1 MANTNEKVK
10 IMKSL
15 HSQQEAIYA
24 EKNEKYQDAFG
35 KTYAEYGPTVAIIR
49 LEDKLNRIKA
59 LVAAGLNDSNGE
71 SMVDTL
77 NDMANYANMFLI
89 ELGASPV
96 KGETPKPK
104 KKRNQKKAK
113 QAEPETTGEAQGEE
127 ETPREEGPLDSL
139 TKKQLM
145 TIIQDL
151 GGEAPKKANRT
162 KLYQIINGFPKAKV
176 AVAITSLKAEGGTQ
190 EAGDGEEE

>member
-15 HSQQEAIYA
+15 HSRQEALYA

-49 LEDKLNRIKA
+49 LEDKLNRVKA
-59 LVAAGLNDSNGE
+59 LVAAGLDGSNGE
-71 SMVDTL
+71 SLVDTL
-77 NDMANYANMFLI
+77 TDMSNYANMFII

-96 KGETPKPK
+96 KEEDPKPK
-104 KKRNQKKAK
+104 KKRNRKKAK
-113 QAEPETTGEAQGEE
+113 ETEPETTEESTEE
-127 ETPREEGPLDSL
+127 EAPKEEGPLDSL
-139 TKKQLM
+139 TKKQLL

-176 AVAITSLKAEGGTQ
+176 AVAITSLKAEEGTQ

>member
-15 HSQQEAIYA
+15 HSQQEALYA

-49 LEDKLNRIKA
+49 LEDKLNRVKA
-59 LVAAGLNDSNGE
+59 LVAAGLDGSNGE
-71 SMVDTL
+71 SLVDTL
-77 NDMANYANMFLI
+77 TDMANYANMFII
-89 ELGASPV
+89 ELGASHV
-96 KGETPKPK
+96 KEEDPKLK
-104 KKRNQKKAK
+104 KKRNRKKAK
-113 QAEPETTGEAQGEE
+113 EAEPETTEESTEE
-127 ETPREEGPLDSL
+127 EAPKEEGPLDSL
-139 TKKQLM
+139 TKKQLL

-176 AVAITSLKAEGGTQ
+176 AVAITSLKAEEGTQ
-190 EAGDGEEE
+190 EAVDGGEE

>member
-10 IMKSL
+10 IMKAL
-15 HSQQEAIYA
+15 HSQQEALYS

-49 LEDKLNRIKA
+49 LEDKLNRVKA
-59 LVAAGLNDSNGE
+59 LVAAGLDDSNGE
-71 SMVDTL
+71 SLMDTL
-77 NDMANYANMFLI
+77 TDIANYANMFLI

-96 KGETPKPK
+96 KEETPKPK
-104 KKRNQKKAK
+104 KKRNRKKAK
-113 QAEPETTGEAQGEE
+113 EAEPETTEEATEE
-127 ETPREEGPLDSL
+127 EAPKGEGPLDSL
-139 TKKQLM
+139 TRKQLL

-176 AVAITSLKAEGGTQ
+176 AVAITSLKAEEGTQ
-190 EAGDGEEE
+190 EDGDGEEE

>member
-15 HSQQEAIYA
+15 HSKQEALYA
-24 EKNEKYQDAFG
+24 EKNETYQDAFG

-49 LEDKLNRIKA
+49 LEDKLNRVKA
-59 LVAAGLNDSNGE
+59 LVAAGLDGSNGE
-71 SMVDTL
+71 SLVDTL
-77 NDMANYANMFLI
+77 TDMSNYANMFII
-89 ELGASPV
+89 ELGASTV
-96 KGETPKPK
+96 KEEAPKPK
-104 KKRNQKKAK
+104 KKRNRKKDK
-113 QAEPETTGEAQGEE
+113 EAEPEATEESTEE
-127 ETPREEGPLDSL
+127 EAPKEEGPLDSL
-139 TKKQLM
+139 TKKQLL

-176 AVAITSLKAEGGTQ
+176 AVAITSLKAEEGTQ
-190 EAGDGEEE
+190 EAVDGEEE

>member
-15 HSQQEAIYA
+15 HSKQEALYA

-49 LEDKLNRIKA
+49 LEDKLNRVKA
-59 LVAAGLNDSNGE
+59 LVAAGLDGSNGE
-71 SMVDTL
+71 SLVDTL
-77 NDMANYANMFLI
+77 TDLSNYANMFII

-96 KGETPKPK
+96 KEETPKPK
-104 KKRNQKKAK
+104 KKRNRKKAK
-113 QAEPETTGEAQGEE
+113 EDEPETTEESTEE
-127 ETPREEGPLDSL
+127 EAPKEEGPLDSL
-139 TKKQLM
+139 TKKQLL

-176 AVAITSLKAEGGTQ
+176 AVAITSLKAEEGTQ
-190 EAGDGEEE
+190 EAMDGEEE

>member
-15 HSQQEAIYA
+15 HSKQEALYA

-59 LVAAGLNDSNGE
+59 LVAAGLDGSNGE
-71 SMVDTL
+71 SLVDTL
-77 NDMANYANMFLI
+77 TDMANYANMFII

-96 KGETPKPK
+96 KEETPK
-104 KKRNQKKAK
+104 KKRNRKKAK
-113 QAEPETTGEAQGEE
+113 ETEPETTEESTEE
-127 ETPREEGPLDSL
+127 EAPKEEGPLDSL
-139 TKKQLM
+139 TKKQLL

-176 AVAITSLKAEGGTQ
+176 AVAITSLKAEEGTQ
-190 EAGDGEEE
+190 EAVDGEEE

>member
-15 HSQQEAIYA
+15 HSKQEALYA

-49 LEDKLNRIKA
+49 LEDKLNRVKA
-59 LVAAGLNDSNGE
+59 LVAAGLDGSNGE
-71 SMVDTL
+71 SLVDTL
-77 NDMANYANMFLI
+77 TDLSNYANMFII

-96 KGETPKPK
+96 KEETPKPK
-104 KKRNQKKAK
+104 KKRSRKKAK
-113 QAEPETTGEAQGEE
+113 EDEPETTEESTEE
-127 ETPREEGPLDSL
+127 EAPKEEGPLDSL
-139 TKKQLM
+139 TKKQLL

-151 GGEAPKKANRT
+151 GGEAPKKANRP

-176 AVAITSLKAEGGTQ
+176 AVAITSLKAEEGTQ
-190 EAGDGEEE
+190 EAVDGEEE

>member
-15 HSQQEAIYA
+15 HSKQEALYA

-49 LEDKLNRIKA
+49 LEDKLNRVKA
-59 LVAAGLNDSNGE
+59 LVAAGLDGSNGE
-71 SMVDTL
+71 SLVDTL
-77 NDMANYANMFLI
+77 TDMANYANMFII

-96 KGETPKPK
+96 KEEDPKPK
-104 KKRNQKKAK
+104 KKRNRKKAK
-113 QAEPETTGEAQGEE
+113 EAEPETTEEPTEGEE
-127 ETPREEGPLDSL
+127 APKEEGPLDSL
-139 TKKQLM
+139 TKKQLL

-162 KLYQIINGFPKAKV
+162 KLYQTINGFPKAKV
-176 AVAITSLKAEGGTQ
+176 AVAITSLKAEEVTQ
-190 EAGDGEEE
+190 EDGDGEEE

>member
-15 HSQQEAIYA
+15 HSQQEALYA

-49 LEDKLNRIKA
+49 LEDKLNRVKA
-59 LVAAGLNDSNGE
+59 LVAAGLDDSNGE
-71 SMVDTL
+71 SLVDTL
-77 NDMANYANMFLI
+77 TDMANYANMFII

-96 KGETPKPK
+96 KEEDPKPK
-104 KKRNQKKAK
+104 KKRNRKKDK
-113 QAEPETTGEAQGEE
+113 EAEPETTEESTGEE
-127 ETPREEGPLDSL
+127 APKEEGPLDSL
-139 TKKQLM
+139 TKKQLL

-151 GGEAPKKANRT
+151 GGEAPKKANRI

-176 AVAITSLKAEGGTQ
+176 AVAITSLKAEEGTQ
-190 EAGDGEEE
+190 EAVDGEEE

>member
-15 HSQQEAIYA
+15 HSKQEALYA

-49 LEDKLNRIKA
+49 LEDKLNRVKA
-59 LVAAGLNDSNGE
+59 LVAAGLDGSNGE
-71 SMVDTL
+71 SLVDTL
-77 NDMANYANMFLI
+77 TDMSNYANMFII
-89 ELGASPV
+89 ELGASLV
-96 KGETPKPK
+96 KEEDPKPK
-104 KKRNQKKAK
+104 KKRNRKKAK
-113 QAEPETTGEAQGEE
+113 EAEPETTEEPTGEE
-127 ETPREEGPLDSL
+127 SPKEEGPLDSL
-139 TKKQLM
+139 TKKQLL

-151 GGEAPKKANRT
+151 GGEAPKKANRI

-176 AVAITSLKAEGGTQ
+176 AVAITSLKAEEGTQ
-190 EAGDGEEE
+190 EAVDGEEE

>member
-15 HSQQEAIYA
+15 HSKQEALYA

-49 LEDKLNRIKA
+49 LEDKLNRVKA
-59 LVAAGLNDSNGE
+59 LVAAGLDGSNGE
-71 SMVDTL
+71 SLVDTL
-77 NDMANYANMFLI
+77 TDLSNYANMFII
-89 ELGASPV
+89 ELGASPM
-96 KGETPKPK
+96 KEEDPKPK
-104 KKRNQKKAK
+104 KKRNRKKAK
-113 QAEPETTGEAQGEE
+113 EDEPETTEESTEE
-127 ETPREEGPLDSL
+127 EAPKEEGPLDSL
-139 TKKQLM
+139 TKKQLV

-151 GGEAPKKANRT
+151 GGEAPKKANRI

-176 AVAITSLKAEGGTQ
+176 AVAITSLKAEEGTQ
-190 EAGDGEEE
+190 EAVDGEEE

>member
-15 HSQQEAIYA
+15 HSKQEALYA

-49 LEDKLNRIKA
+49 LEDKLNRVKA
-59 LVAAGLNDSNGE
+59 LVAAGLDGSNGE
-71 SMVDTL
+71 SLVDTL
-77 NDMANYANMFLI
+77 TDLSNYANMFII

-96 KGETPKPK
+96 KEETPKLK
-104 KKRNQKKAK
+104 KKRNRKKAK
-113 QAEPETTGEAQGEE
+113 EDEPETTEESTEE
-127 ETPREEGPLDSL
+127 EAPKGEGPLDSL
-139 TKKQLM
+139 TKKQLL

-176 AVAITSLKAEGGTQ
+176 AVAITSLKAEEGTQ
-190 EAGDGEEE
+190 EAVDGEEE

>member
-15 HSQQEAIYA
+15 HSKQEALYA

-49 LEDKLNRIKA
+49 LEDKLNRVKA
-59 LVAAGLNDSNGE
+59 LVAAGLDGSNGE
-71 SMVDTL
+71 SLVDTL
-77 NDMANYANMFLI
+77 TDMANYANMFII

-96 KGETPKPK
+96 KEEDPKPK
-104 KKRNQKKAK
+104 KKRNRKKAK
-113 QAEPETTGEAQGEE
+113 ETEPEATEEPTEE
-127 ETPREEGPLDSL
+127 EAPKEEGPLDSL
-139 TKKQLM
+139 TKKQLL

-176 AVAITSLKAEGGTQ
+176 AVAITSLKAEGVTQ
-190 EAGDGEEE
+190 EDGDGEEE

>member
-15 HSQQEAIYA
+15 HSKQEALYA

-49 LEDKLNRIKA
+49 LEDKLNRVKA
-59 LVAAGLNDSNGE
+59 LVAAGLDGSNGE
-71 SMVDTL
+71 SLVDTL
-77 NDMANYANMFLI
+77 IDMANYANMFII

-96 KGETPKPK
+96 KEEDPKPK
-104 KKRNQKKAK
+104 KKRNRKKAK
-113 QAEPETTGEAQGEE
+113 ENEPETTEESTEE
-127 ETPREEGPLDSL
+127 EAPKEEGPLDSL
-139 TKKQLM
+139 TKKQLL

-176 AVAITSLKAEGGTQ
+176 AVAITSLKAEEVTQ
-190 EAGDGEEE
+190 EDGDGEEE

>member
-15 HSQQEAIYA
+15 HSKQEALYA

-49 LEDKLNRIKA
+49 LEDKLNRVKA
-59 LVAAGLNDSNGE
+59 LVAAGLDGSNGE
-71 SMVDTL
+71 SLVDTL
-77 NDMANYANMFLI
+77 TDMSNYANMFII
-89 ELGASPV
+89 ELGASSV
-96 KGETPKPK
+96 KEETPKPK
-104 KKRNQKKAK
+104 KKRNRKKDK
-113 QAEPETTGEAQGEE
+113 EAEPEATEE
-127 ETPREEGPLDSL
+127 STEEGPLDSL
-139 TKKQLM
+139 TKKQLL

-176 AVAITSLKAEGGTQ
+176 AVAITSLKAEEGTQ
-190 EAGDGEEE
+190 EVVDGEEE